1 MSYILSLHLQIS
13 GFLPDLF
20 FQEHLF
26 NLLWSSS
33 LYNMQNKELRGLTL
47 AQLWRFTPRP
57 LGHKAIW
64 QLTAIQQRSVTYKL
78 GL

>member
-1 MSYILSLHLQIS
+1 MSYISSLHPQIS
-13 GFLPDLF
+13 GFLSDLF

-33 LYNMQNKELRGLTL
+33 LYNMQNKELRSLTL
-47 AQLWRFTPRP
+47 AQRFSPRP

-64 QLTAIQQRSVTYKL
+64 QLTIIQQRSVTYKL